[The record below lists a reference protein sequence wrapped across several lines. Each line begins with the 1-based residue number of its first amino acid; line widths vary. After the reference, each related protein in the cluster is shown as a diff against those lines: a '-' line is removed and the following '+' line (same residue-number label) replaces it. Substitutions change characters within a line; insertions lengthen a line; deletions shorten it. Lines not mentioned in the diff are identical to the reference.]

1 MDHLA
6 HVVLAGRNP
15 LAVTGALLGDFWR
28 GALDPAWP
36 AALAAGVRL
45 HRRIDTWTDHHP
57 AVAEVRASFDRGFRR
72 YAGIALDVWFDH
84 LLANDFERRAGEPLP
99 VVEDRVRVS
108 LARAPT
114 DLPMPFRV
122 HAARVLGGP
131 GLGAIARR
139 EVVDATLMRIGARL
153 SRPNPLPHALP
164 LLEAMAPPLER
175 AFARLWPELA
185 AEAARFRVEAGL
197 DG

>member
-45 HRRIDTWTDHHP
+45 HRRIDTWTDGHP
-57 AVAEVRASFDRGFRR
+57 AVLEARAGFDPGFRR

-84 LLANDFERRAGEPLP
+84 LLANDFERRAGETLA
-99 VVEDRVRVS
+99 VVEDRVR
-108 LARAPT
+108 ACWRAPRPT
-114 DLPMPFRV
+114 CRCRSASTPRACCPAPASVRLR
-122 HAARVLGGP
+122 
-131 GLGAIARR
+131 
-139 EVVDATLMRIGARL
+139 GAR
-153 SRPNPLPHALP
+153 SST
-164 LLEAMAPPLER
+164 R
-175 AFARLWPELA
+175 A
-185 AEAARFRVEAGL
+185 
-197 DG
+197 